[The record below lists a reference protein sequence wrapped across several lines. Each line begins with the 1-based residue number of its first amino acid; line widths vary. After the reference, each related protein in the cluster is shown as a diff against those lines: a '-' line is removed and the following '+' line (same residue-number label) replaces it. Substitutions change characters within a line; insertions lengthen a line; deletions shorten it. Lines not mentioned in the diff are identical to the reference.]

1 MHSDAHPPSNR
12 SRERA
17 PNLTTLD
24 RFLFGLIAPPRRRIS
39 AGSSE
44 VETTEGETTTTEL
57 APVVRP

>member
-12 SRERA
+12 SRQRE

-24 RFLFGLIAPPRRRIS
+24 RFYSDSPRRRIS